1 MATVRQSFGMVRLL
15 TSKVNLNDIVQNVLD
30 AMPMLKKP
38 QKIFILLLLSALVV
52 FQGKATF
59 RKIPENSGQV
69 LILDAY

>member
-1 MATVRQSFGMVRLL
+1 M
-15 TSKVNLNDIVQNVLD
+15 NDIVQNALD

-59 RKIPENSGQV
+59 EQILINKRKTI
-69 LILDAY
+69 